1 MRAACTI
8 AVAALIAVIVS
19 TTGCKRDGE
28 RARPLAATARACTSG
43 DLGCPRAILYVGDL
57 AASQRYYRDQL
68 GFKVD
73 WAYGEPPD
81 FGAVSRGD
89 TQLFMCQ
96 RCQGHPGSW
105 LWVFTP
111 DVDRMYAEL
120 VERGAII
127 KEPPAN
133 RPWGAREMIVADPDD
148 NRLRIASGADH
159 DD

>member
-1 MRAACTI
+1 MRMAIVASICVLVV
-8 AVAALIAVIVS
+8 AVA
-19 TTGCKRDGE
+19 GCKRESE
-28 RARPLAATARACTSG
+28 RASPLAATVHACTAG
-43 DLGCPRAILYVGDL
+43 DLGCPRAILYVSDL
-57 AASQRYYRDQL
+57 AASQHYYRDKL
-68 GFKVD
+68 GFKID

-111 DVDRMYAEL
+111 DVDRMYGEL